1 MSVRYLL
8 LLLLLS
14 IPLSSLFA
22 GGPNSAVSGNPTTW
36 DIKGSGPIALY
47 LDRGPLGQFDSAT
60 AYSIVEQSILA
71 WDSVEGSFLQMI
83 IGGSLDHNVT
93 SVTDLLISGIGSVT
107 DGIVPVVYDD
117 DGSITDARLGVGAKN
132 SILGFAGGY
141 SSDGRTFTDGS
152 VVINGSRSNSGENR
166 YVTTIT
172 HELGHLIGISHS
184 QQSLLVY
191 RTRPS
196 MYPAGGTFAE
206 DDRAALIRLY
216 PAEGAMD
223 GLGTISGKV
232 VNSDGSPVSG
242 VNVVVVDSV
251 TGAVYSTL
259 TDYFSGNSSRFTG
272 GPPKSGAYRL
282 EALPP
287 GTYFVLIEGIKP
299 DWKSGSSVGAYDPP
313 INTDLIRDWYNGA
326 SESGAMLLDDI
337 NQRTSITVEANKE
350 RENIDLVQNDIAGLF
365 SLSNITL
372 SSTTSYGVPVTYQGV
387 QALAF
392 ARRFVAPESGA
403 PALVRV
409 NVGFGPSLR
418 ADGEV
423 VLSLYRN
430 RQVSGKD
437 LPGSLIGSVSVPQA
451 LISAFLDN
459 DIWLHSISPSVS
471 FAKGEVFHVGIALS
485 GPGRLDLIFD
495 NSQEGTETTYLRG
508 SDSTWSSFPW
518 EGNNGGVRKG
528 ELEMSILYST
538 VPTGAR
544 RILANVNPNPL
555 LFDSVEVGEV
565 AVDSVYLSSIGT
577 EPLQLS
583 EVEITGAN
591 KENFSLADP
600 TFLPLTIP
608 PGAGRFIVV
617 NFTPDA
623 EGERSAELQLKGNVT
638 LSLPL
643 AGKGI
648 PSTVQSLLTTID
660 FGRQVIGTTRQID
673 TAVIYNRGT
682 QPLVLKGEEG
692 GGGGAITLIKPTK
705 TTILGAGAS
714 LNVVVEFNPTE
725 VGDFQNRIDL
735 VFSPAR
741 DTVRI
746 DVTGRGV
753 LEISDVP
760 DLLLAGADGVVLE
773 SIWPNPVRDQIEV
786 VLNYSGEKRLP
797 ITLMV
802 VDAAGRV
809 VYRKEEK
816 LFASS
821 GGDMHKVIDLRSLPS
836 GLYHVLL
843 QTPKEQTSRRILL
856 VR

>member
-1 MSVRYLL
+1 MSIRYFLLSLL
-8 LLLLLS
+8 LL
-14 IPLSSLFA
+14 IPLSALFA
-22 GGPNSAVSGNPTTW
+22 GGPISAVSGNPTTW

-71 WDSVEGSFLQMI
+71 WDSVEGSYLQMI
-83 IGGSLDHNVT
+83 IAGSLDHNVT
-93 SVTDLLISGIGSVT
+93 SATDPLISGISSVT
-107 DGIVPVVYDD
+107 DGIVPVIYDD

-132 SILGFAGGY
+132 SVLGFAGGY

-152 VVINGSRSNSGENR
+152 AVINGSRSNSGENR

-172 HELGHLIGISHS
+172 HELGHLIGLSHT
-184 QQSLLVY
+184 QQALLVY

-206 DDRAALIRLY
+206 DDRRALIRLY
-216 PAEGAMD
+216 PTESALN

-232 VNSDGSPVSG
+232 LNPDGSPVSG

-259 TDYFSGNSSRFTG
+259 TDYFSGNSPRFIG
-272 GPPKSGAYRL
+272 GVPKSGEYRL

-287 GTYFVLIEGIKP
+287 GTYFVRIEGLRP
-299 DWKSGSSVGAYDPP
+299 DWKSGSSVGSYDPP
-313 INTDLIRDWYNGA
+313 INTEVIRDWYNGGG
-326 SESGAMLLDDI
+326 ESGAMLLDNI
-337 NQRTSITVEANKE
+337 NQRTSIKVEANKE
-350 RENIDLVQNDIAGLF
+350 TGDIDLVQNDTTGLF
-365 SLSNITL
+365 SLLGITGR
-372 SSTTSYGVPVTYQGV
+372 STASYGVPETYQGV
-387 QALAF
+387 RALAF

-409 NVGFGPSLR
+409 RVDFGPSLN
-418 ADGEV
+418 ANGEV

-430 RQVSGKD
+430 QRFSGKD
-437 LPGSLIGSVSVPQA
+437 LPGSLIGSVSVPQSH
-451 LISAFLDN
+451 ITAFLDN
-459 DIWLHSISPSVS
+459 DIWLHSLSPSAS

-485 GPGRLDLIFD
+485 GPGRLDLVFD
-495 NSQEGTETTYLRG
+495 DTQEGSETTYLRG
-508 SDSTWSSFPW
+508 SDSTWNSFPW
-518 EGNNGGVRKG
+518 EGNNGGMRKG
-528 ELEMSILYST
+528 ELEMSLFYSS

-544 RILANVNPNPL
+544 RILANINPNPL
-555 LFDSVEVGEV
+555 QFDSVEVGEV
-565 AVDSVYLSSIGT
+565 VTDSVFLSSIGT
-577 EPLQLS
+577 EPLQLN
-583 EVEITGAN
+583 EVAITGAN
-591 KENFSLADP
+591 KESFSLADP
-600 TFLPLTIP
+600 TLLPLTIS
-608 PGAGRFIVV
+608 PGTGRFVVV
-617 NFTPDA
+617 NFAPNA
-623 EGERSAELQLKGNVT
+623 EGGQSAELQLKGNVT
-638 LSLPL
+638 VSLPL
-643 AGKGI
+643 SGKGI
-648 PSTVQSLLTTID
+648 PSIVQSLLTTID
-660 FGRQVIGTTRQID
+660 FGQQVIGTTRQID

-692 GGGGAITLIKPTK
+692 GGGGGITLVKPTK

-714 LNVVVEFNPTE
+714 LNVVVEFNPTQ
-725 VGDFQNRIDL
+725 VGDFQNRVDL

-741 DTVRI
+741 DTIRI

-760 DLLLAGADGVVLE
+760 DVLLGGTDGVVLE

-797 ITLMV
+797 VTLMV
-802 VDAAGRV
+802 VDVAGRV
-809 VYRKEEK
+809 VYRKEET
-816 LFASS
+816 LVASS
-821 GGDMHKVIDLRSLPS
+821 GGDLHRVIDLRSLPS

-843 QTPKEQTSRRILL
+843 QTPKEQTSRGILL